1 MLDTRDRGNSLFPSL
16 RQLAV
21 TEWNNYYQVIVRL
34 NWFRIYL
41 VISPDKLVKY
51 VAPDK
56 SVGRGFWAV
65 VVRVAATALVTLCCI
80 SQSELWWR
88 YACAFSQLLTGCK
101 KVRICCRLISDTLVE
116 DVFYT
121 CFHQATIDLKTYKNA
136 ETFTAIAIQIKIQLL
151 L

>member
-88 YACAFSQLLTGCK
+88 LKYVVDLF
-101 KVRICCRLISDTLVE
+101 LILWWTMYFIPVSTKR
-116 DVFYT
+116 
-121 CFHQATIDLKTYKNA
+121 Q
-136 ETFTAIAIQIKIQLL
+136 
-151 L
+151 